1 MASNE
6 LSADIS
12 SVIDGNHRLGVLA
25 DGSYF
30 TDYVHHIALSR
41 PGFSPRTI
49 TCDLVARLVRPAE
62 MMNLIEKESVQ
73 LPAQLDASCLADTL
87 LASLGWR
94 AEDQVSEQPLAGCI
108 AVNDKGQ
115 DALKEGIS
123 GNDLR
128 IILESFCKDL
138 LDVLIADLGY
148 GHEDIWKVI
157 NERAPRYQPKS
168 RGRDWNEEV
177 DKMTIGSAV
186 LLFHVF
192 TTLAFPAKEAQV
204 KSFIDAL
211 TKLSKSLNE
220 LSHHSVYKPTK
231 LGELSELALQV
242 RELLRATESI
252 FGELP
257 WHLATSFVYGNQ
269 PKVISGEA
277 WSHGCDTARLL
288 RVIVWTGEIPGS
300 QVMLWNK
307 TRRNPVISDPIF
319 IVRPHR

>member
-1 MASNE
+1 M
-6 LSADIS
+6 
-12 SVIDGNHRLGVLA
+12 
-25 DGSYF
+25 
-30 TDYVHHIALSR
+30 
-41 PGFSPRTI
+41 
-49 TCDLVARLVRPAE
+49 
-62 MMNLIEKESVQ
+62 
-73 LPAQLDASCLADTL
+73 
-87 LASLGWR
+87 
-94 AEDQVSEQPLAGCI
+94 
-108 AVNDKGQ
+108 
-115 DALKEGIS
+115 
-123 GNDLR
+123 
-128 IILESFCKDL
+128 
-138 LDVLIADLGY
+138 
-148 GHEDIWKVI
+148 I

-192 TTLAFPAKEAQV
+192 TTLAFPAKKAQV

-288 RVIVWTGEIPGS
+288 RVIDRS
-300 QVMLWNK
+300 
-307 TRRNPVISDPIF
+307 RSD
-319 IVRPHR
+319 